1 MALSRTHRGLGD
13 KNCPRCGL
21 ENVVKWRSLKIRRR
35 GNKIIEQGYYECR
48 ICGWRSKQHT
58 YQIEPLSS
66 EPMKIKEA
74 RYDPKKIF
82 FETYGRDPTSE
93 EIRTFQEYIYLII
106 QGRRKMNLE
115 CEANEIKI
123 KDRVTEKCQAA
134 S

>member
-1 MALSRTHRGLGD
+1 MPRRHQGLKD
-13 KNCPRCGL
+13 RDCPRCGFADS
-21 ENVVKWRSLKIRRR
+21 VKWRSLKIHVK
-35 GNKIIEQGYYECR
+35 GSAIVETGFFECM

-58 YQIEPLSS
+58 YQIEPLSP
-66 EPMKIKEA
+66 EPMKLKEA

-115 CEANEIKI
+115 CEVNEIEI
-123 KDRVTEKCQAA
+123 KDEVTEECQAA